1 MKFRF
6 GILIGL
12 CAGYYFGAKAG
23 RMRYEQINR
32 AITKMMGNDTVQEV
46 VETAKDAVDLT
57 VDKAHDKIEGAY
69 SSSR

>member
-1 MKFRF
+1 MKLRL

-12 CAGYYFGAKAG
+12 CAGYYLGAKAG

-32 AITKMMGNDTVQEV
+32 AISKMMGNDTVQEV

-57 VDKAHDKIEGAY
+57 VERAHDKVEGY